1 MFDPRSPYQRRMWHY
16 ESDRPLSVAQLIAAG
31 SIDARSAALL
41 WLLVERHRSVI
52 VSGPTD
58 PTPGVG
64 KTTTLNALLGFLPI
78 GSTMVYTM
86 GMFEDFGFVSE
97 VDAATTCVLANE
109 VSDHLRIY
117 MWGRVA
123 RSLLRLPGDGFAV
136 ATSCHADTIDDVM
149 TMLRQ
154 DLRIPADE
162 VKQLGVI
169 VNIGL
174 VGRQWPPQR
183 RFLTINFAHPDGG
196 DDEPHG
202 VRLLPLAT
210 WDSGSDTFTPAT
222 ADVLA
227 ELASILGLTPVEL
240 ETALAKRTERLVALS
255 AGRGAGLREMRE
267 SVDALYIEENGL
279 PAHLAKGP
287 RRSDDGD
294 DEEGGE
300 EVEDE
305 DFDPGEDEYE
315 DDEND
320 EDDLYQEDKADK

>member
-31 SIDARSAALL
+31 SLDARSAALL
-41 WLLVERHRSVI
+41 WLLVERHRSLI

-86 GMFEDFGFVSE
+86 GMFEDFGFVGE

-136 ATSCHADTIDDVM
+136 ATSCHADTIEDVM

-154 DLRIPADE
+154 DLRIPAEE

-183 RFLTINFAHPDGG
+183 RFLTINFAHPEGG

-202 VRLLPLAT
+202 VRLLPLST
-210 WDSGSDTFTPAT
+210 WDPNSDTFTPAT
-222 ADVLA
+222 PDVLA
-227 ELASILGLTPVEL
+227 QLASVLGMTPEEL
-240 ETALAKRTERLVALS
+240 ETAIAKRTERLVALS

-267 SVDALYIEENGL
+267 VVDTLYIEENGM
-279 PAHLAKGP
+279 PAHMASQ
-287 RRSDDGD
+287 RQSSEDQSS
-294 DEEGGE
+294 
-300 EVEDE
+300 EDE
-305 DFDPGEDEYE
+305 VDEDDDLDPGEDEYE
-315 DDEND
+315 VE
-320 EDDLYQEDKADK
+320 EDDKYEEDKSDK

>member
-16 ESDRPLSVAQLIAAG
+16 ESDRPLSVAQLVAAG
-31 SIDARSAALL
+31 SLDARSAGLL
-41 WLLVERHRSVI
+41 WLLVERHRSLI

-86 GMFEDFGFVSE
+86 GMFEDFGFVGE

-123 RSLLRLPGDGFAV
+123 RSLLRLPGEGFAV

-149 TMLRQ
+149 TMLRH

-162 VKQLGVI
+162 VKQLGII

-183 RFLTINFAHPDGG
+183 RFLTINFAHPMGG

-210 WDSGSDTFTPAT
+210 WDPGSDTFIPAT
-222 ADVLA
+222 SDALA
-227 ELASILGLTPVEL
+227 ELASILGMTPLEL
-240 ETALAKRTERLVALS
+240 EAAIAKRAERLVALS

-267 SVDALYIEENGL
+267 AVDALYIEENGL
-279 PAHLAKGP
+279 PAHLANQQQTSGE
-287 RRSDDGD
+287 DGD
-294 DEEGGE
+294 E
-300 EVEDE
+300 EDE
-305 DFDPGEDEYE
+305 DFDPDEDEYE
-315 DDEND
+315 D
-320 EDDLYQEDKADK
+320 EDDTDEEDK